1 MLGEDQKQDEPAAA
15 SAGSSGAD
23 ALTAGAGAR
32 VVARRRAVR
41 PGIVL
46 LVASIGVFMAFI
58 DDTVVGIAFPNLL
71 RSFPGASL
79 AQLSWILNAY
89 NIAFAALLVPA
100 GRFADLLG
108 RRRLFA
114 FGVVLFTAAS
124 AVCAIAPSIGVLIA
138 ARAVQGIGA
147 AVIVPASLGLVL
159 EAHAP
164 AQRAQAVA
172 MWAATAAVAAGIG
185 PSIGGL
191 LVNAYDWRLVFL
203 VNVPIG
209 VIAWRLA
216 GRALVESRAP
226 GRRAV
231 PDLTGALVLAAA
243 IAALTLA
250 IVQGP
255 VWGWTSPAV
264 IVAALAALAAAVIF
278 ARRYRHPAP
287 VLDIELLRAPG
298 FGITAMLTAI
308 GSAGFFALGLANVLY
323 LMVVWRYSPLKAG
336 LALTPAPFVAALAAG
351 LTGRFGEHR
360 DRRVLVS
367 LGASVWTAG
376 PVVLLA
382 RMGPRPDY
390 LGAYLPAAVLLA
402 IGIGVAFPLVT
413 DAAVSAAPRGQ
424 FAGASALNGTIR
436 QVGAAIGVAIL
447 AALLGHAAVTGT
459 ASAFHRGWI
468 FAGVCFAFVAIGALG
483 LRPSGIPDL
492 DDLGEEISPEV
503 VRMPSP
509 SPPARDIKVARP
521 RSTTRVPDTP
531 ASLLADV
538 PLFAQLAPELRDSL
552 AQQSESLHVR
562 AGEWLFRQGDS
573 ADALFIV
580 RSGRVEVIHEGASG
594 TQEILRQLGRGSV
607 VGELALLSQS
617 NRSASVRCR
626 RDAELLRLGREHFT
640 AMLETQ
646 PGFGAAVSRV
656 LGGQLQRSRR
666 LDAEPATTTPTI
678 AIVALSASAAAAG
691 VEPALMR
698 ELTRLTRVAHLDRAA
713 VLGLDGAG
721 EPALALARTLERLE
735 RDHDLIVVSAG
746 LEVDPEWST
755 ACVRQADRVLLL
767 VADPPAAPLPPLTVL
782 RGCDVALLEPALG
795 PGVGAL
801 LDGLAPRST
810 HRVARDSFT
819 ADVARLARRMAGR
832 AVGLVLSGGGAR
844 GFAHIGVIEE
854 LLGAGIVIDRVGGTS
869 MGAFVGALLAQ
880 GMDAAEIDAR
890 CYEEWVR
897 RSPLGDYRLPRYS
910 LLRGARAL
918 AMLERNLPGL
928 IEDLPRSFYC
938 VSADLIAAEL
948 VVHRRGELSTA
959 VAASM
964 CIPGV
969 VPPVA
974 LGGRLLIDGG
984 VLDNLPVTTMAAEA
998 EGAVIASDVNEPEQR
1013 VLAPGE
1019 PVPVPTLMDTLQRLI
1034 LLGTADTAET
1044 GRRHADLYIAPDQS
1058 SVGRMEFHM
1067 LDTMRESGRRA
1078 ALSALETA
1086 PDSLFG

>member
-1 MLGEDQKQDEPAAA
+1 MLSEDQKQERSAAA
-15 SAGSSGAD
+15 SANSNGAD
-23 ALTAGAGAR
+23 ALATGAVAR
-32 VVARRRAVR
+32 AVARRRAVR

-79 AQLSWILNAY
+79 AQLSWVLNAY
-89 NIAFAALLVPA
+89 NIAFAAFLVPA

-108 RRRLFA
+108 RRRLFG
-114 FGVVLFTAAS
+114 FGVVLFTVAS
-124 AVCAIAPSIGVLIA
+124 ALCAIAPSIGFLIA

-147 AVIVPASLGLVL
+147 AVIVPSSLGLVL

-191 LVNAYDWRLVFL
+191 LVHVYNWRLVFL
-203 VNVPIG
+203 VNLPIG

-226 GRRAV
+226 GRRVV

-243 IAALTLA
+243 VAALTLA

-264 IVAALAALAAAVIF
+264 IVAALAALGGAVIF
-278 ARRYRHPAP
+278 ARRCRWHSAP
-287 VLDIELLRAPG
+287 VLDVELLRAPG
-298 FGITAMLTAI
+298 FGVTAMLTAI

-351 LTGRFGEHR
+351 MTGRFGTHR
-360 DRRVLVS
+360 DRRVLVF
-367 LGASVWTAG
+367 LGAAVWTAG

-402 IGIGVAFPLVT
+402 IGIGVAFPLVS
-413 DAAVSAAPRGQ
+413 DAAVSAAPRGR
-424 FAGASALNGTIR
+424 FAGASALNGAIR
-436 QVGAAIGVAIL
+436 QVGAAMGVAIL

-459 ASAFHRGWI
+459 PSAFHRAWI
-468 FAGVCFAFVAIGALG
+468 FAGVCFALVATGALG
-483 LRPSGIPDL
+483 LRPSGVPDL
-492 DDLGEEISPEV
+492 EDLDEEISPRV
-503 VRMPSP
+503 VRTPSP
-509 SPPARDIKVARP
+509 RAPARDVKVKP
-521 RSTTRVPDTP
+521 RSETWVPETST
-531 ASLLADV
+531 SLLAEV
-538 PLFAQLAPELRDSL
+538 PLFAELEPGLRDSL
-552 AQQSESLHVR
+552 AQQSESVRVR

-580 RSGRVEVIHEGASG
+580 RSGRLEVIHEGASG
-594 TQEILRQLGRGSV
+594 TQEILRELGRGSV
-607 VGELALLSQS
+607 VGELALLSQG

-626 RDAELLRLGREHFT
+626 RDAELLRLDRGHFT

-666 LDAEPATTTPTI
+666 LDAEPATTTSTV
-678 AIVALSASAAAAG
+678 AIVALSATAAAAG
-691 VEPALMR
+691 VEPALVR
-698 ELTRLTRVAHLDRAA
+698 ELTRLTSVAHLDRAA
-713 VLGLDGAG
+713 VQGLDGAG
-721 EPALALARTLERLE
+721 EPAFALARTLERLE

-746 LEVDPEWST
+746 FEVDPEWST

-767 VADPPAAPLPPLTVL
+767 VSDAPAAPSLPLSEL
-782 RGCDVALLEPALG
+782 RGCDVALLEPAVR

-801 LDGLAPRST
+801 LDGLEPRST
-810 HRVARDSFT
+810 HRVARESFT
-819 ADVARLARRMAGR
+819 GDVARLARRMAGR

-854 LLGAGIVIDRVGGTS
+854 LLGAGIVIDRVGGAS

-928 IEDLPRSFYC
+928 IEDLPRSFYT

-948 VVHRRGELSTA
+948 VVHRRGELSAA
-959 VAASM
+959 VGASM

-998 EGAVIASDVNEPEQR
+998 EGPVIASDVNEPEQR

-1019 PVPVPTLMDTLQRLI
+1019 PVPVPTLMDTLQRVM

-1086 PDSLFG
+1086 PGSLFG

>member
-1 MLGEDQKQDEPAAA
+1 MLGEDQKQD
-15 SAGSSGAD
+15 GAV
-23 ALTAGAGAR
+23 AR
-32 VVARRRAVR
+32 AVARRRAVR
-41 PGIVL
+41 PGVVL

-79 AQLSWILNAY
+79 GELSWVLNAY
-89 NIAFAALLVPA
+89 NIAFAAFLVPA

-124 AVCAIAPSIGVLIA
+124 ALCAVAPSIGVLIA
-138 ARAVQGIGA
+138 FRAVQGIGA

-172 MWAATAAVAAGIG
+172 MWAATAALAAGIG

-203 VNVPIG
+203 VNLPIG

-226 GRRAV
+226 GQRAV

-243 IAALTLA
+243 VGALTLA

-264 IVAALAALAAAVIF
+264 IVAALAALAGAVIF
-278 ARRYRHPAP
+278 AQRCRRHPAP
-287 VLDIELLRAPG
+287 VLDTELLRAPG
-298 FGITAMLTAI
+298 FGVTAALTAI

-351 LTGRFGEHR
+351 LTGRFGVHR
-360 DRRVLVS
+360 DRRVLVF
-367 LGASVWTAG
+367 LGACVWTAG

-402 IGIGVAFPLVT
+402 IGIGIAFPLVS
-413 DAAVSAAPRGQ
+413 DAAVSAAPRGR

-436 QVGAAIGVAIL
+436 QVGAAMGVAIL
-447 AALLGHAAVTGT
+447 ASLLGHAAVTGT
-459 ASAFHRGWI
+459 PSAFHRGWI
-468 FAGVCFAFVAIGALG
+468 FAGVCFALVAIGALG
-483 LRPSGIPDL
+483 LRPSGIPNLGDL
-492 DDLGEEISPEV
+492 DEEISPGV
-503 VRMPSP
+503 VHTPSP
-509 SPPARDIKVARP
+509 KPPVRDVTVKP
-521 RSTTRVPDTP
+521 RSVAWVPDTP

-538 PLFAQLAPELRDSL
+538 PLFAELEPGLRESL
-552 AQQSESLHVR
+552 AQHSDSVR
-562 AGEWLFRQGDS
+562 VGAGEWLFRQGDS

-580 RSGRVEVIHEGASG
+580 RSGRLEVIHEGASG

-607 VGELALLSQS
+607 VGELALLSQG

-626 RDAELLRLGREHFT
+626 RDAELLRLGREHFI

-646 PGFGAAVSRV
+646 PGFGASVSRV
-656 LGGQLQRSRR
+656 LGGELQRSRR
-666 LDAEPATTTPTI
+666 LDAEPAMTTSTI
-678 AIVALSASAAAAG
+678 AIVALTPTAAAAG
-691 VEPALMR
+691 VEPALVR

-713 VLGLDGAG
+713 VDGAG
-721 EPALALARTLERLE
+721 EPAPALARTLERLE

-746 LEVDPEWST
+746 FEADPEWST
-755 ACVRQADRVLLL
+755 ACLRQADRVLLL
-767 VADPPAAPLPPLTVL
+767 VSDAPAAPSLPLSVL
-782 RGCDVALLEPALG
+782 RGCDVALLEPAVR

-810 HRVARDSFT
+810 HRVARETFNS
-819 ADVARLARRMAGR
+819 DVARLARRMSGR

-998 EGAVIASDVNEPEQR
+998 EGPVIASDVNEPEQR

-1044 GRRHADLYIAPDQS
+1044 GRRHSDLYIAPDQS

-1078 ALSALETA
+1078 ALRALETA